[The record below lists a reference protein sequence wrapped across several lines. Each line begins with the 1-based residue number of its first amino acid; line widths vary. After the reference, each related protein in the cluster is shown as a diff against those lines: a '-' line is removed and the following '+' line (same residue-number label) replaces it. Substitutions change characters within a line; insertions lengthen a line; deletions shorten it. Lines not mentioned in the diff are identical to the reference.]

1 MAKDKE
7 PFYKGVNQKQFL
19 NKDGY
24 LKGGVEV
31 KVPEEIPTKNK
42 VGGQRRRLKD
52 KKSEVE
58 LVVKLRATRVSPTF

>member
-1 MAKDKE
+1 MAKKE

-19 NKDGY
+19 NKDGL

-42 VGGQRRRLKD
+42 VGGKIARDAHKSYFLKEILWLGLD
-52 KKSEVE
+52 
-58 LVVKLRATRVSPTF
+58 

>member
-42 VGGQRRRLKD
+42 VVGHRRMLKD

-58 LVVKLRATRVSPTF
+58 WW

>member
-24 LKGGVEV
+24 LNGGVEV
-31 KVPEEIPTKNK
+31 KIPEGIPTKNK
-42 VGGQRRRLKD
+42 VGGQRRMRPE

-58 LVVKLRATRVSPTF
+58 WW

>member
-1 MAKDKE
+1 MAKKE

-31 KVPEEIPTKNK
+31 KVPEGIPTKNK
-42 VGGQRRRLKD
+42 VGGQRRMRPE

-58 LVVKLRATRVSPTF
+58 WW

>member
-19 NKDGY
+19 NKDGL

-31 KVPEEIPTKNK
+31 KIPEGIPTKNK
-42 VGGQRRRLKD
+42 VGGQRRMLKD
-52 KKSEVE
+52 KKSEV
-58 LVVKLRATRVSPTF
+58 SWW

>member
-1 MAKDKE
+1 MANKE

-42 VGGQRRRLKD
+42 VGGQRRMLDQKKNLK
-52 KKSEVE
+52 
-58 LVVKLRATRVSPTF
+58 

>member
-24 LKGGVEV
+24 LKGGVEI
-31 KVPEEIPTKNK
+31 KIPEEIPTVNK
-42 VGGQRRRLKD
+42 VGGQRRMLAD
-52 KKSEVE
+52 KKSK
-58 LVVKLRATRVSPTF
+58 VKW

>member
-24 LKGGVEV
+24 LKGGVEI
-31 KVPEEIPTKNK
+31 KIPEEIPTKNK
-42 VGGQRRRLKD
+42 VGGQSRLLKE
-52 KKSEVE
+52 KKST
-58 LVVKLRATRVSPTF
+58 VKWC

>member
-1 MAKDKE
+1 MAKKE

-24 LKGGVEV
+24 LKGGIEV
-31 KVPEEIPTKNK
+31 KIPEGIPTKNK
-42 VGGQRRRLKD
+42 VGGQRRMRPE

-58 LVVKLRATRVSPTF
+58 WW